1 MCCYVSAKSKQT
13 SSFLPPSLSFRPNY
27 RLHRLSRFCGPTV
40 DALIASTRGGGERRA
55 SDSFRHQIASS
66 LGGLHHS
73 LPRALPVV
81 LPFLLLPLISSRGRP
96 ERRSMSTAPLALS
109 FCPSF
114 PFPFS
119 LSLSLSLSHQI
130 WPVCVFARAPTMLA
144 NAPLCWVSKSRV
156 RSGRG
161 AVGR

>member
-55 SDSFRHQIASS
+55 NDSFRHQIASS

-119 LSLSLSLSHQI
+119 LSLFPSPTKYGQF
-130 WPVCVFARAPTMLA
+130 VFLREP
-144 NAPLCWVSKSRV
+144 PQCWSTHRYVGSAKVECGRV
-156 RSGRG
+156 
-161 AVGR
+161 AVR